1 MPSDIAI
8 LVPSHIKS
16 LKQIDYLK
24 QCLNSL
30 INQTYTADI
39 LVSISFEAPYGA
51 HLNFAEFPQVRF
63 IVSDSQKYQMEHLYV
78 LSHHISPYK
87 LIMFCDDD
95 DTYELTR
102 VETFNE
108 YFNETPSV
116 IGIREKSVLSHE
128 VAEYW
133 AYGIIPSI
141 LADFYDKMSN
151 NMGLL
156 QHKFADVYFR
166 NFLFLTRN
174 KLFVTFTAPLYNYT
188 MTNPNSIC
196 TVNKQN
202 TSIEDDI
209 ILVAKNPDDNVF
221 EKFIKDLVLSKNA
234 NKKLELMNIIATM
247 DPLIQEIR
255 SLLPKLYA

>member
-16 LKQIDYLK
+16 LEQIEYLRA
-24 QCLNSL
+24 CLRSL
-30 INQTYTADI
+30 VNQTYTADV
-39 LVSISFEAPYGA
+39 LVSISFEVPYRA

-108 YFNETPSV
+108 YFNETPSI

-141 LADFYDKMSN
+141 LADFYDRMSN

-188 MTNPNSIC
+188 TTNPNSIC
-196 TVNKQN
+196 TVNKRN

-221 EKFIKDLVLSKNA
+221 EKFIKDIVLSKTGDEKGN
-234 NKKLELMNIIATM
+234 LINIIATIE
-247 DPLIQEIR
+247 PLIQEIR